1 MDNDLEK
8 AQDFNSYT
16 SAQHST
22 WNFLYERQKANLQG
36 KASRLNLRTLDEMS
50 SSLTSK
56 TIPNVADMVNQ
67 LSDKTGWSLEIVPG
81 LIPPSDFFR
90 LLSQKKFCTST
101 WVRRQDQ
108 VDYIEEPDMFHD
120 TFGHVPPLM
129 DCDFASFMHRFGEV
143 GAALSADG
151 RDHQVT
157 MLQRLYWFFV
167 EFGFIREEGE
177 AKLFGAGI
185 MSSFG
190 ETKHA
195 WDLRDNLKVFDLE
208 EVMAT
213 PFRTDVIQ
221 DFYFIL
227 NDIPQLEQDLNSW
240 FEKTY

>member
-1 MDNDLEK
+1 MD
-8 AQDFNSYT
+8 YT
-16 SAQHST
+16 QNFDNYTAAQHST
-22 WNFLYERQKANLQG
+22 WNFLYERQRTNLQD
-36 KASRLNLRTLDEMS
+36 KASKLYLGTLHEMS
-50 SSLTSK
+50 GTLTSP
-56 TIPNVADMVNQ
+56 TIPRVAQMAQQ
-67 LSDKTGWSLEIVPG
+67 LTNKTGWSIEIVPG
-81 LIPPSDFFR
+81 LIPPPEFFK

-120 TFGHVPPLM
+120 TFGHIPPLM
-129 DCDFASFMHRFGEV
+129 HTDFASFMHRFGEV
-143 GAALSADG
+143 GAVLSVDG

-167 EFGFIREEGE
+167 EFGFVREDGE

-185 MSSFG
+185 MSSSG

-195 WDLRDNLKVFDLE
+195 WGMRNNLKQFDLE

-213 PFRTDVIQ
+213 PFRSDVIQ
-221 DFYFIL
+221 DCYFIL

-240 FEKTY
+240 FDKTY